1 MFLTGAATQRQ
12 LRASAGSS
20 GTARLGIFGGGFWR
34 LAAADPAVPFGGKH
48 PDTMLSR
55 RSETS
60 RVALFLLDQ
69 LALAG
74 AFALAFLVKRHLVL
88 ADAALDADR
97 YLQLYTFTA
106 PVLAFALSACG
117 FYRLR
122 GERFPPTGIRSRD
135 LLWGGFVSMLTLV
148 LVGFLVKPE
157 AADGTPLPA
166 WSRGVAFLFL
176 GSATL
181 GLYAARKLLMVASVA
196 LAGEAGRQ
204 ARVLVFGMS
213 PRVLRL
219 LEVFRRSP
227 HMHLEVCGV
236 AARHVPDDL
245 APAIDTT
252 DAVAQLEQGR
262 VDHVIIEAGDISEG
276 LLDELLRLADREGIS
291 VHITSPIFPST
302 KLVPAWERLGGVPV
316 LGFVAAELP
325 FGARVAKRAFDI
337 ACSSVA
343 LLLLAPF
350 LIPLAALIRAESP
363 GPALFVQERVGRRG
377 KSFRMYKFRTMRRD
391 AENGTGPTFAVVDDP
406 RCTRMG
412 SFLRRWNLD
421 ELPQLLNVFLGHMSL
436 VGPRPERPAF
446 VRDFKRTV
454 PRYAHKHWV
463 RPGITGWAQV
473 HGLRGAGT
481 SIEERVDHDLYYIEN
496 WSLMMDIRIL
506 LRTVV
511 DGYVNAA

>member
-1 MFLTGAATQRQ
+1 
-12 LRASAGSS
+12 
-20 GTARLGIFGGGFWR
+20 
-34 LAAADPAVPFGGKH
+34 
-48 PDTMLSR
+48 MLSR
-55 RSETS
+55 RSENS
-60 RVALFLLDQ
+60 RLALFVLDQ
-69 LALAG
+69 LALAA
-74 AFALAFLVKRHLVL
+74 AFAAAFLLKRHLVL
-88 ADAALDADR
+88 ADAALDPER
-97 YLQLYTFTA
+97 YARLYLFTA
-106 PVLAFALSACG
+106 PVLAFALSCCG

-122 GERFPPTGIRSRD
+122 GERFPPTGVRSRD
-135 LLWGGFVSMLTLV
+135 LLWGGFVSMLALV
-148 LVGFLVKPE
+148 LVGFLVKAE

-176 GSATL
+176 GTATF
-181 GLYAARKLLMVASVA
+181 GLYASRKLLMVASVA
-196 LAGEAGRQ
+196 LAGEAGRR

-219 LEVFRRSP
+219 LEIFRRSP
-227 HMHLEVCGV
+227 HMHLEVSGV
-236 AARHVPDDL
+236 AARHVPDDF

-325 FGARVAKRAFDI
+325 FGARVAKRGFDI
-337 ACSSVA
+337 ACSSLA
-343 LLLLAPF
+343 LLLLSPALL
-350 LIPLAALIRAESP
+350 LIAALIRAESR
-363 GPALFVQERVGRRG
+363 GSALFLQERVGRRG
-377 KSFRMYKFRTMRRD
+377 KTFRMVKFRTMRVG
-391 AENGTGPTFAVVDDP
+391 AEQGTGPTFAVENDP
-406 RCTRMG
+406 RCTRVG
-412 SFLRRWNLD
+412 RVLRRWNLD
-421 ELPQLLNVFLGHMSL
+421 ELPQLVNVLFGHMSL
-436 VGPRPERPAF
+436 VGPRPERPEF
-446 VRDFKRTV
+446 VREFKRAV

-473 HGLRGAGT
+473 HGLRGAST
-481 SIEERVDHDLYYIEN
+481 SLEERVDHDLYYIEN

-506 LRTVV
+506 VRTVV